1 MCVCVCLSV
10 CLSVCLCVCVCEM
23 TDTQLL
29 FFIQWATLYEMA
41 PVLFMLL
48 AIKINCAA
56 FLLYTCKNDFHKQ
69 SLNNYS
75 RLVIKYVWLT
85 LLSRKMPNSFI
96 GESGDLF
103 GTFNINYSKNLRAS
117 GLSSPGFLKPTIKSN
132 QNYHFV
138 DKHNTKMQ

>member
-1 MCVCVCLSV
+1 
-10 CLSVCLCVCVCEM
+10 M

-48 AIKINCAA
+48 AIKINCAV
-56 FLLYTCKNDFHKQ
+56 FLLYTCENYFHKQ

-103 GTFNINYSKNLRAS
+103 GTFNINYSKNLCVS
-117 GLSSPGFLKPTIKSN
+117 GLSSPRFLKPTIKPN

-138 DKHNTKMQ
+138 DKYNTIMQ